1 MAHHFE
7 QQEVALMRL
16 ESFYSFQEIASCPET
31 YNMMLEEKNLNS
43 FSSKP
48 NIKHEKEMHELSPI
62 ALMKHRIEEM
72 YRKLFE
78 KRNQR
83 K

>member
-1 MAHHFE
+1 MK
-7 QQEVALMRL
+7 EVSEKKKKQMKID
-16 ESFYSFQEIASCPET
+16 SMI
-31 YNMMLEEKNLNS
+31 LEEKNLNT

-48 NIKHEKEMHELSPI
+48 NINLEKEEQELSPI

-72 YRKLFE
+72 HRKLFE
-78 KRNQR
+78 KHNLR

>member
-1 MAHHFE
+1 MKKVSE
-7 QQEVALMRL
+7 RKKKQTENDCM
-16 ESFYSFQEIASCPET
+16 I
-31 YNMMLEEKNLNS
+31 LEEKNLNT

-48 NIKHEKEMHELSPI
+48 NLKPDNEEQELSPI

-72 YRKLFE
+72 HRKLFE
-78 KRNQR
+78 KRDLR

>member
-1 MAHHFE
+1 MKKILEKKKLKENNNKMFE
-7 QQEVALMRL
+7 K
-16 ESFYSFQEIASCPET
+16 
-31 YNMMLEEKNLNS
+31 KNQNT

-48 NIKHEKEMHELSPI
+48 NIILEKETQELSPI
-62 ALMKHRIEEM
+62 ALMKHRIDEM
-72 YRKLFE
+72 NKKLFE

>member
-1 MAHHFE
+1 M
-7 QQEVALMRL
+7 
-16 ESFYSFQEIASCPET
+16 I
-31 YNMMLEEKNLNS
+31 LEEKNLNT

-48 NIKHEKEMHELSPI
+48 NLKPDNEEQELSPI

-72 YRKLFE
+72 HRKLFE
-78 KRNQR
+78 KRDLR

>member
-1 MAHHFE
+1 MKKVSE
-7 QQEVALMRL
+7 RKKKQT
-16 ESFYSFQEIASCPET
+16 EIDC
-31 YNMMLEEKNLNS
+31 MILDEKNLNT

-48 NIKHEKEMHELSPI
+48 NLKPDNEDQELSPI

-72 YRKLFE
+72 HRKLFE
-78 KRNQR
+78 RRNLR